1 MRGGRSMKPRV
12 EYLKGRYRGVYRV
25 TGKKGVTYGIDLT
38 DSKGRRVRRVVGKDL
53 QAALRE
59 LQAVKGR
66 KAEGR
71 SIGLYTASNRIT
83 FGELAKNVYE
93 PEILQAVENR
103 GSLAS
108 MLTDLRTLLA
118 FFALT
123 PLNKITTAE
132 VERYTTLRR
141 RNQITIPDYRF
152 RTRVLEDGREFWRTT
167 AHSKK
172 PQISFHT
179 IRRELRTLRSILR
192 HAVKRGLLSREALPE
207 TPRVK
212 SDRREPYVTKEQLH
226 KILAA
231 ADPRIKPIIGLALAT
246 GRRRMELLSLTPSQ
260 VDWQAKVII
269 FRRLKSHRKAIF
281 VPMNRTVQAILED
294 LPRPLAD
301 DALYFSIPHRDLQ
314 RLWDRAVRAAGIT
327 DLHLHDLRHVVA
339 SHLLN
344 KGVPDQMRAE
354 VLGHSAGGRFAMTAR
369 YSHATIEYL
378 RRVYEELDDLAPE
391 LWQKLRPEAQYS
403 PLGH

>member
-1 MRGGRSMKPRV
+1 MKPRV
-12 EYLKGRYRGVYRV
+12 EYLKGRYRGVYKV
-25 TGKKGVTYGIDLT
+25 TGKKGITYGIDLT

-71 SIGLYTASNRIT
+71 STTLYTASTKVT
-83 FGELAKNVYE
+83 FGHFVRDVYE
-93 PEILQAVENR
+93 PEVLQAVENR

-118 FFALT
+118 FFAQT
-123 PLNKITTAE
+123 PLNKITTPE

-172 PQISFHT
+172 SQISFHT

-207 TPRVK
+207 TPRVEG
-212 SDRREPYVTKEQLH
+212 DRREPYVTKEQLH

-246 GRRRMELLSLTPSQ
+246 GRRRMELLSLTPGQ

-269 FRRLKSHRKAIF
+269 FPRLKSQRKAIL
-281 VPMNRTVQAILED
+281 VPMNLMAQAILAD

-301 DALYFSIPHRDLQ
+301 DAPYFSIPHRDLH
-314 RLWDRAVRAAGIT
+314 RLWERAVRAAGIA
-327 DLHLHDLRHVVA
+327 DFHLHDLRHVVA

-354 VLGHSAGGRFAMTAR
+354 VLGHSAGGRFAMTAQ

-378 RRVYEELDDLAPE
+378 RRVYEELDDLAPR
-391 LWQKLRPEAQYS
+391 LWEKLLHHDVQS
-403 PLGH
+403 HK

>member
-1 MRGGRSMKPRV
+1 MKPRV

-260 VDWQAKVII
+260 VDWQAKGII